1 MKSRSSRWRIAILL
15 FVTVALCCTV
25 FAQNE
30 SKGKDPFANLKFRNL
45 GPAVAGGR
53 VSAVVG
59 VPGQPNIYYVAGA
72 AGGVFKTTD
81 SGLTWKP
88 IFEKE
93 STASI
98 GAIAIAP
105 SNPNL
110 IWVGTGESKPRNDV
124 VTGKGVFL
132 STDAGATWKQMGL
145 PDAGQISKIIIN
157 PSNPDDVY
165 VAVLGHVWGPNQDR
179 GIFRT
184 TDGGKTWQKTLYV
197 DDKTGATDLVMM
209 PGNPMVLFAA
219 MWQVQRRP
227 WALEDGGPNSG
238 IWRSVDGGI
247 TWKRLTE
254 GMPKGPLGKIGLAMA
269 PSEPTRIYALI
280 EAKKGVLWESKDLG
294 DHWTM
299 VNDKRELAARGF
311 YFTKLEV
318 APNDANKIYF
328 LSFDVL
334 MSEDGGK
341 TYRKI
346 SGRNHV
352 DNHAMW
358 IDPQNPDRM
367 INGNDGGAY
376 LSTDGGKTWRYLD
389 NIPIEQFYMVA
400 TDDNTPYLLCGGLQ
414 DNNGWCGPSNSLSRG
429 GITGN
434 DWYTVVGGDGEYVVP
449 AGNKSNLIY
458 ADSQGAY
465 IQRVNATNGMSY
477 GVRPYLFSVGQ
488 MSPAELKYR
497 FNWTSPIAVSATDPN
512 TVYLGGNVLF
522 KSTNGG
528 QSWTPISPDLTRN
541 DKTKQ
546 ISSGGPIFYDL
557 SGAETFDTILSM
569 SLSPVNPNVIWVGTD
584 DGVVQ
589 VTRDGG
595 KTWTK
600 ASDNIKGL
608 PEWGRVQQI
617 EASPFEAGAAYVA
630 FDFHEVE
637 NNKPYVYKTK
647 DFGKTWTPIM
657 NGLPETDPARV
668 VRENPNKKGWLV
680 VGTDTGLFY
689 SANDGESWT
698 PLKSGFPTVPIYDI
712 KFVKKT
718 HDLLVATHGRGLFVM
733 DNITPLEDFSPAV
746 EAKDLHVFP
755 TLPSHLWHMWN
766 KRGFS
771 QAGFTAP
778 NPPNGGVISYYLK
791 SGIEVSPEQKKKHET
806 PVKIT
811 VTDESGKLIKTFYG
825 PSKAGVNEAVW
836 NLEYDGATKLN
847 FLPAREPSEFYDDNR
862 GPAAIPGTYKV
873 AVTVN
878 GKTESTEVRVEP
890 DPRYPMDL
898 KVAAEQLKFGLEG
911 RDLLSAFNEAL
922 NRANSLRTQIMTV
935 ESLLT
940 SDNRGGVTPVAYKP
954 VLENAKE
961 LEKKLKDFQET
972 YYNLES
978 QGGNDSL
985 HFLGKLHDRV
995 TRLARM
1001 TSGLEY
1007 NEAPTPLMLEEM
1019 EQVRPQV
1026 QKVLGEFNALLSGE
1040 VNNFNKLALEKGA
1053 NTLFAG
1059 LPVELKGEAA
1069 TAAGK

>member
-30 SKGKDPFANLKFRNL
+30 SKGEDPFANLKFRNL

-569 SLSPVNPNVIWVGTD
+569 SLSPVDPNVIWVGTD

-1001 TSGLEY
+1001 ASGLEY